1 MELRIREKILHIM
14 NMALSLN
21 AKDGVHVFVR
31 FYGHANTLTVKV
43 YKHGWNWTPET
54 GSPVPN
60 LDVTAYLDCYDSVAE
75 LDTVFDYLESMQKEV
90 HQKEMKQN
98 VCT

>member
-14 NMALSLN
+14 NLALSLN
-21 AKDGVHVFVR
+21 TKDGVHVLVSFH
-31 FYGHANTLTVKV
+31 GHANTLTVKV
-43 YKHGWNWTPET
+43 YKHGWNWTTET

-75 LDTVFDYLESMQKEV
+75 LDTAFDYLESMQKE
-90 HQKEMKQN
+90 MKQN
-98 VCT
+98 VFD